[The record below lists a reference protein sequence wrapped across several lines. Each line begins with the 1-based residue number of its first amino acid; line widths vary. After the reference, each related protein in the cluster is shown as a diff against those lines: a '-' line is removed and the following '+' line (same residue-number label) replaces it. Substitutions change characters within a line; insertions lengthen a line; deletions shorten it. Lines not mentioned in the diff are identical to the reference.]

1 VQDLS
6 HLLPGD
12 PVSAL
17 APTSQSGGNVA
28 HDNRAMTAPGGVP
41 ATAEA
46 EVHSAP
52 QIEAQA
58 HQVSVL
64 PEMRGK
70 PSIRLGETNYL

>member
-1 VQDLS
+1 MIDLS

-12 PVSAL
+12 PISAL

-28 HDNRAMTAPGGVP
+28 HGNRAMTAPGGEP

-58 HQVSVL
+58 HETSVL
-64 PEMRGK
+64 PETRGK
-70 PSIRLGETNYL
+70 PSIRLGQWNEM